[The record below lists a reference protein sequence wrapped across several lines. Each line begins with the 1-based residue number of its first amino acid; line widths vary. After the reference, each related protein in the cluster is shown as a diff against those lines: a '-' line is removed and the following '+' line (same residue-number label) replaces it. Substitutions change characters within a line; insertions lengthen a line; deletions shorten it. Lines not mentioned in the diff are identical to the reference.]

1 MGTIELNGQV
11 KTITDTFF
19 SKENISLLNK
29 KLLEKNKLTEI
40 NKNDKKKIIDLLIKN
55 MKIIYKSLDL
65 KKINKKNFDSIYQQF
80 NKTSFNE
87 TQKELSLTDIL
98 GINEVN
104 AAQLKFDRDFNSNPN
119 NGNKVSERPVP
130 SQNVNQFLYPPNNNQ
145 NKSNNDKFDKLFKPI
160 VEQVNENYKFNE
172 YQYGKGSDDMNKR
185 IEELT
190 SERDGET
197 RINGRPRTPDFLKPT
212 KTQPDKNDVNSTQ
225 VPDFKKKGGKP
236 DFTQNISQDELDIG
250 FLSNNNDNVDLYSIN
265 NIDKPIDI
273 QDIKEDNR
281 SFQERLKSL
290 EHERTSVNIPPNK
303 GKIDFTSETFNNTEI
318 NEIPDYEPKT
328 VEQIREEKYS
338 NEMKKRHEIT
348 EQPTEQLI
356 EQMRREQM
364 KEQMR
369 IEQMKEQMRIEQIKE
384 HMKREQLK
392 EQMVKEQLTEPIR
405 IEQLKEHM
413 RKEQLK
419 EQMRREQLKEQM
431 RIEQLKEQM
440 RIEQLNKQEVYQQ
453 SSKTIL
459 NKNLDISK
467 IQNTLKKLGMVEASE
482 VEKIKK
488 ENEILKNQLS
498 NFNNNKMELV
508 KQDIILEFEKLNNK
522 EILITKKKE
531 EMKLLMVKYQYL
543 YGTSNIQL
551 DISPDEPLSHFSFE
565 FGPIENIIGIKLM
578 SYSIPQ
584 ARYNIESEK
593 NNIFQIKNMNNE
605 IIELKLNSGKYS
617 IESLLEKL
625 NKISDKYKFELNVE
639 QFVEISSDES
649 FEIISTPLSKEVL
662 GFTSICTE
670 NSKFIADKLWDLR
683 IEEKILL
690 FINNL
695 DDSTPFARLYTN
707 NQGNNQFKF
716 EELIKLDKL
725 ELSFRDSNDRPFNFY
740 GLKYNLNIQ
749 LEINNPVE
757 EIFI

>member
-1 MGTIELNGQV
+1 MATMEINGQV

-19 SKENISLLNK
+19 SKENISSLNK

-80 NKTSFNE
+80 NKTSYNE
-87 TQKELSLTDIL
+87 TQKELSSTDIL

-130 SQNVNQFLYPPNNNQ
+130 SQNINQFLYPPNNNQ
-145 NKSNNDKFDKLFKPI
+145 NKSNNDKFDNLFKPI

-172 YQYGKGSDDMNKR
+172 YQYGKGSNDINKR

-190 SERDGET
+190 SERDGEI
-197 RINGRPRTPDFLKPT
+197 RLNNRPRTPDFLKPT
-212 KTQPDKNDVNSTQ
+212 KTQPEKNDSKSILIQ
-225 VPDFKKKGGKP
+225 DFKKGGKP
-236 DFTQNISQDELDIG
+236 DFTQNIPQDELEIG

-273 QDIKEDNR
+273 RDIEEDNR

-318 NEIPDYEPKT
+318 PDYEPKT
-328 VEQIREEKYS
+328 VEQIREEKYLLEQS
-338 NEMKKRHEIT
+338 KQTNISEQMKR
-348 EQPTEQLI
+348 EQLSEQTRREQLI
-356 EQMRREQM
+356 EQMRREQSR
-364 KEQMR
+364 KEQLIEQMR
-369 IEQMKEQMRIEQIKE
+369 
-384 HMKREQLK
+384 REQLREHIKK
-392 EQMVKEQLTEPIR
+392 EQLREQMIKEQLTEPIR
-405 IEQLKEHM
+405 IEQLKEQI
-413 RKEQLK
+413 KK
-419 EQMRREQLKEQM
+419 EQMK
-431 RIEQLKEQM
+431 
-440 RIEQLNKQEVYQQ
+440 KQEVNQQ

-522 EILITKKKE
+522 EALITKKME
-531 EMKLLMVKYQYL
+531 EMKILMKKYQYL

-551 DISPDEPLSHFSFE
+551 DISPDEPLSNFSLEFE
-565 FGPIENIIGIKLM
+565 TIENIVGIKLM
-578 SYSIPQ
+578 SYSIPE

-593 NNIFQIKNMNNE
+593 NNIFQIKNITNE

-625 NKISDKYKFELNVE
+625 NTKFEKYKFQLNVE

-649 FEIISTPLSKEVL
+649 FEIISTPLSREVL
-662 GFTSICTE
+662 GFTSICKD
-670 NSKFIADKLWDLR
+670 NSKFVADKSWDLR
-683 IEEKILL
+683 IEEKIFL
-690 FINNL
+690 FINNI
-695 DDSTPFARLYTN
+695 DNTRPFAILYKN
-707 NQGNNQFKF
+707 NQGNNPIKF

-725 ELSFRDSNDRPFNFY
+725 ELSFKDSNGRAFNFY

-749 LEINNPVE
+749 LELNNPIE

>member
-1 MGTIELNGQV
+1 MATMEINGQV

-19 SKENISLLNK
+19 SKENISSLNK

-80 NKTSFNE
+80 NKTSYNE
-87 TQKELSLTDIL
+87 TQKELSSTDIL

-130 SQNVNQFLYPPNNNQ
+130 SQNINQFLYPPNNNQ
-145 NKSNNDKFDKLFKPI
+145 NKSNNDKFDNLFKPI

-172 YQYGKGSDDMNKR
+172 YQYGKGSNDINKR

-190 SERDGET
+190 SERDGEI
-197 RINGRPRTPDFLKPT
+197 RLNNRPRTPDFLKPT
-212 KTQPDKNDVNSTQ
+212 KTQPEKNDSKSTLIQ
-225 VPDFKKKGGKP
+225 DFKKGGKP
-236 DFTQNISQDELDIG
+236 DFTQNIPQDELEIG

-273 QDIKEDNR
+273 RDIEEDNR

-318 NEIPDYEPKT
+318 PDYEPKT
-328 VEQIREEKYS
+328 VEQIREEKYLL
-338 NEMKKRHEIT
+338 
-348 EQPTEQLI
+348 EQSKQTNISEQMRREQLI
-356 EQMRREQM
+356 EQMRREQLSEQSR
-364 KEQMR
+364 KEQLIEQMR
-369 IEQMKEQMRIEQIKE
+369 
-384 HMKREQLK
+384 REQLREHIKK
-392 EQMVKEQLTEPIR
+392 EQLREQMIKEQLTEPIR
-405 IEQLKEHM
+405 IEQLKEQI
-413 RKEQLK
+413 KK
-419 EQMRREQLKEQM
+419 EQMK
-431 RIEQLKEQM
+431 
-440 RIEQLNKQEVYQQ
+440 KQEVNQQ

-522 EILITKKKE
+522 EALITKKME
-531 EMKLLMVKYQYL
+531 EMKILMKKYQYL

-551 DISPDEPLSHFSFE
+551 DISPDEPLSNFSLEFE
-565 FGPIENIIGIKLM
+565 TIENIVGIKLM
-578 SYSIPQ
+578 SYSIPE

-593 NNIFQIKNMNNE
+593 NNIFQIKNITNE

-625 NKISDKYKFELNVE
+625 NTKFEKYKFQLNVE
-639 QFVEISSDES
+639 QFVEISSDET
-649 FEIISTPLSKEVL
+649 FEIISTPLSREVL
-662 GFTSICTE
+662 GFTSICKD
-670 NSKFIADKLWDLR
+670 NSKFVADKSWDLR
-683 IEEKILL
+683 IEEKIFL
-690 FINNL
+690 FINNI
-695 DDSTPFARLYTN
+695 DNTRPFAILYKN
-707 NQGNNQFKF
+707 NQGNNPIKF

-725 ELSFRDSNDRPFNFY
+725 ELSFKDSNGRAFNFY

-749 LEINNPVE
+749 LELNNPIE

>member
-1 MGTIELNGQV
+1 MATIELNAQV

-19 SKENISLLNK
+19 SKENISTLNK

-80 NKTSFNE
+80 NKTSYNE
-87 TQKELSLTDIL
+87 TQKELNSTDIF
-98 GINEVN
+98 GIN

-130 SQNVNQFLYPPNNNQ
+130 SQNINQFLYPPNQ
-145 NKSNNDKFDKLFKPI
+145 NKNNNDKFDKLFKPI

-172 YQYGKGSDDMNKR
+172 YQYGKGSNDINKR

-190 SERDGET
+190 SERDGEI
-197 RINGRPRTPDFLKPT
+197 RLNNRPRTPDFLKPT
-212 KTQPDKNDVNSTQ
+212 KTQPEKNDSNPVLIQ
-225 VPDFKKKGGKP
+225 DFKKGGKP
-236 DFTQNISQDELDIG
+236 DFTQNIPQDELEIG

-273 QDIKEDNR
+273 RDIEEDNR

-318 NEIPDYEPKT
+318 NEIPNYEPKT
-328 VEQIREEKYS
+328 VEQIREEKYLLEQS
-338 NEMKKRHEIT
+338 KQTNISEQMRREQLLEQMKR
-348 EQPTEQLI
+348 EQLSEQSRKEQLI
-356 EQMRREQM
+356 EQMRREQLREHIR
-364 KEQMR
+364 KEQLR
-369 IEQMKEQMRIEQIKE
+369 EQMI
-384 HMKREQLK
+384 
-392 EQMVKEQLTEPIR
+392 KEQLTEPIR
-405 IEQLKEHM
+405 IEQLKEQI
-413 RKEQLK
+413 KK
-419 EQMRREQLKEQM
+419 EQMK
-431 RIEQLKEQM
+431 
-440 RIEQLNKQEVYQQ
+440 KQEVYQQ

-488 ENEILKNQLS
+488 ENEILKNQLN
-498 NFNNNKMELV
+498 NFDNNKMELV

-522 EILITKKKE
+522 EALITKKME
-531 EMKLLMVKYQYL
+531 EMKILMKKYQYL

-551 DISPDEPLSHFSFE
+551 DISPDEPLSNFSFE
-565 FGPIENIIGIKLM
+565 FETIENIIGIKLM
-578 SYSIPQ
+578 SYSIPE

-593 NNIFQIKNMNNE
+593 NNIFQIKNINNE

-625 NKISDKYKFELNVE
+625 NTKSEKYKFQLNVE

-649 FEIISTPLSKEVL
+649 FEIISTPLSREVL
-662 GFTSICTE
+662 GFTSICKD
-670 NSKFIADKLWDLR
+670 NLKFVADKSWDLR
-683 IEEKILL
+683 IQEKIFL
-690 FINNL
+690 FINNI
-695 DDSTPFARLYTN
+695 DNTRPFTVLYKN
-707 NQGNNQFKF
+707 NQGNNSIKF

-725 ELSFRDSNDRPFNFY
+725 ELSFKDSNGRAFNFY

-749 LEINNPVE
+749 LELNNPIE